1 LVTVL
6 ERIFGNVGYR
16 YVIWWQ
22 KYVMPLNTIVP
33 VNNCRY
39 FTEVWVWWCG
49 QVDWVAS
56 PTIGSPWVKSH
67 CS

>member
-1 LVTVL
+1 
-6 ERIFGNVGYR
+6 
-16 YVIWWQ
+16 
-22 KYVMPLNTIVP
+22 MPLNTIVP